1 MKIIPP
7 IRQHL
12 LALLGWTSL
21 CLTARAQESTN
32 QTAGI
37 RVQPSFGLNAVEP
50 LQHTLMGYPLWQY
63 LASFLWILLAF
74 VGAAVVDF
82 LMTHQLRRLAAR
94 TKTDLDERF
103 LELAHKP
110 VKILIALL
118 LLNVG
123 IHAFSWPPWAELI
136 LSALF
141 VLGMAAA
148 VVYLVM
154 KMVDLMVD
162 VVERRFFAED
172 KHLAKLVLPILGRC
186 FKVFVVVIG
195 GLSAAQYL
203 GLPITSVLAGLG
215 VGGIAVALAAQNT
228 LANFL
233 GTVTILTDRPFHV
246 GDRVQIENFDG
257 VVESI
262 GLRST
267 RLRTLEGHLVT
278 IPNKTVADSPINNV
292 TVRPTIRQLITV
304 SLTYDTT
311 AEQMQQA
318 VALLREIF
326 TKHPLTHDAW
336 VYWKDYAAHSLDIFV
351 VYWCKSTNY
360 REFLQALE
368 EINLEIKKRFDA
380 AGLEFAFPT
389 QTIYLHQQP
398 QPEPARRVP

>member
-1 MKIIPP
+1 MTR

-12 LALLGWTSL
+12 LALLGGATF
-21 CLTARAQESTN
+21 CATVGAQESTN
-32 QTAGI
+32 QTAVI
-37 RVQPSFGLNAVEP
+37 RVQPSFGLNAIEP
-50 LQHTLMGYPLWQY
+50 LQHPLMGYPLWQY
-63 LASFLWILLAF
+63 LASFLWIILAF
-74 VGAAVVDF
+74 VSAAVVDF
-82 LMTHQLRRLAAR
+82 LMTHQLRRLAAK

-118 LLNVG
+118 LLNIG
-123 IHAFSWPPWAELI
+123 IHAFSWPAWTEMI

-141 VLGMAAA
+141 VLGMATA

-154 KMVDLMVD
+154 RMVDLMV
-162 VVERRFFAED
+162 EMFEKRFFAD
-172 KHLAKLVLPILGRC
+172 DRHLARLVLPILGRC
-186 FKVFVVVIG
+186 LKVFVIVIG
-195 GLSAAQYL
+195 ALSAAQYL

-246 GDRVQIENFDG
+246 GDRVQIDKYDG

-278 IPNKTVADSPINNV
+278 IPNKIVADSGISNV
-292 TVRPTIRQLITV
+292 TSRPTIRQLITV
-304 SLTYDTT
+304 SLTYGTT
-311 AEQMQQA
+311 AEQMQRA

-326 TKHPLTHDAW
+326 LKHPSTHDAW
-336 VYWKDYAAHSLDIFV
+336 VYWRDYAAHSLDIFV
-351 VYWCKSTNY
+351 VYWCKSTDY
-360 REFLQALE
+360 KEFLRAME
-368 EINLEIKKRFDA
+368 EINLEIKQRFDA
-380 AGLEFAFPT
+380 AGFDFAFPT
-389 QTIYLHQQP
+389 RTVYLHQQS